1 MPEIHLTYGGS
12 SAARTLACPA
22 WPRIVAECPAR
33 PNKSSAAADRGTML
47 HGFMETLYRDG
58 TLLHEQQGW
67 GDLDSA
73 DQEALLDAEAMT
85 EEYLNSIDAHSLLP
99 EQFVQM
105 APDVGG
111 SADLIALSDKVFA
124 IIDYKFGFKPVT
136 DRTQFLHYTLCASE
150 TPAVR
155 QYLEIGMRMESVI
168 IQPACNQKAEVVS
181 HSHEELLEYRN
192 TLRAAIDAK
201 DTAPATAG
209 EHCGYCPAAPYC
221 TARREQAARFLDLDV
236 KSIPELA
243 EAMTLVDQMKEQI
256 RDVEAEVFAQLENGA
271 KVPGW
276 KLVMKQA
283 RRYWV
288 DAEAALKALKASRK
302 VKHEMYIDEKLKSP
316 AQVEKSVGKLFDIKP
331 FVDNKSSGTTLAP
344 ESDKRPAVIVAS
356 PGATADLFA
365 YLGK

>member
-1 MPEIHLTYGGS
+1 
-12 SAARTLACPA
+12 
-22 WPRIVAECPAR
+22 
-33 PNKSSAAADRGTML
+33 ML
-47 HGFMETLYRDG
+47 HAFMETLYRDG
-58 TLLHEQQGW
+58 QLLHEQTGW
-67 GDLDSA
+67 GELDSS
-73 DQEALLDAEAMT
+73 DQEALLDAESMT
-85 EEYLNSIDAHSLLP
+85 EEYLDSIDAHSLMP
-99 EQFVQM
+99 EVFVQLQ
-105 APDVGG
+105 PDVGG
-111 SADLIALSDKVFA
+111 SADLIATGDDVVA
-124 IIDYKFGFKPVT
+124 IIDAKFGFKPVT
-136 DRTQFLHYTLCASE
+136 DRAQFLHYALCALE
-150 TPAVR
+150 TPGVR
-155 QYLEIGMRMESVI
+155 DLFFRDDGTAKTIHSVI
-168 IQPACNQKAEVVS
+168 IQPACQTKGQVYE
-181 HSHEELLEYRN
+181 HTLGELEEYRAA
-192 TLRAAIDAK
+192 LLQAIDAR
-201 DTAPATAG
+201 DTAQPTAG

-302 VKHEMYIDEKLKSP
+302 VKHDMYIDEKLKSP

-344 ESDKRPAVIVAS
+344 ESDKRPAVIVAL
-356 PGATADLFA
+356 PCATADLFA